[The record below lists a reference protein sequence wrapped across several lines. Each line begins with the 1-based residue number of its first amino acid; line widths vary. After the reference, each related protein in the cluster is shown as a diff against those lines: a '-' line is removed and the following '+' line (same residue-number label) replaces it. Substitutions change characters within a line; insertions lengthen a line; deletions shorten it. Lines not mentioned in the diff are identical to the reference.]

1 MMELKYSEILK
12 LNKELPKTLKSS
24 SYTISIISNIIVH
37 QIKEILEYLLRT
49 EGINANVNIG
59 DYDNIIQSSTK
70 YKNANIVIIFWELSN
85 ILDGLQF
92 KIELFSQDQLD
103 KILEKTKS
111 EIDFVFKNLKNTSLV
126 LINRFSSIHFS
137 SLNIK
142 KNNFDLLADQLNQ
155 YLENKI
161 SSNIRL
167 INVEKLIANIGL
179 GKCLDLRYF
188 YSSKALYTVDFF
200 KEYAMYIKS
209 YVMSANGKSK
219 KALIFD
225 CDNTLWKGILSEDGF
240 DNIEMNPRT
249 KDGAVFA
256 EVQAIAL
263 AFNKQGVLI
272 GLCSKNNH
280 DDIDEVIKS
289 HKDMQ
294 LRDEHITINKS
305 NWTDKVTNL
314 KAISKELN
322 IGLDSLVFVDD
333 SPFEINLIREK
344 LPDVTV
350 LKVPKE
356 LYNYPKMLRNI
367 NGLFYNL
374 SYTDE
379 DKIKIKIYKD
389 QEKRESAKKTFN
401 DIDDY
406 LSSLGLKMT
415 IFKNDETFI
424 PRMSQMTQK
433 TNQFNLTTKRY
444 TEIEI
449 QNFINDPNVIV
460 VAFSL
465 SDNFGDNG
473 LTGLSIIV
481 LDENSKSSVI
491 DSLLMSCRIIGRNVE
506 FTFIDFIVNMLKE
519 KSISV
524 IESQYIKTS
533 KNGQV
538 KEFYDNCFFKLDS
551 ENDSTKKYILDINK
565 YKSKQLNYIEVINE

>member
-1 MMELKYSEILK
+1 MELKYSEILK